1 MEMELSDLTIEQSLE
16 TINQI
21 IAALEGGTLT
31 LEESMQQFEIGIR
44 LINQCTSM
52 IDKAEKQMKILK
64 ESGVN
69 QYVFTENERKN
80 SED

>member
-1 MEMELSDLTIEQSLE
+1 MEIELSNLTIEQSLE
-16 TINQI
+16 SINQI

-31 LEESMQQFEIGIR
+31 LEESMQQFEVGIR
-44 LINQCTSM
+44 LINQCTAM

-80 SED
+80 SEN